1 MSAQDA
7 VLRLACLD
15 AEAPPLFHKSP
26 DGVTREGY
34 EPAAATVVAAAMGRR
49 VEWVMVPWNDM
60 IPSVQRHEADAVWC
74 GQSIIPSRAE
84 QVDFTRPYGVFNEAL
99 LVRKGSG
106 ITAPGAL
113 AGLRVGAIAGST
125 NMALAQTFPG
135 AVTVPFGGES
145 DDVFGEMLA
154 ALESGAVDGVVDDDL
169 VFVPLGDDPR
179 FEVAFTVRTQNR
191 WGVGVAKDRPELR
204 EAIDAALATVI
215 GDGRLEAVWRQW
227 LPGLDYPFGS
237 E

>member
-1 MSAQDA
+1 MSGQDA

-34 EPAAATVVAAAMGRR
+34 EPAAAAVVAAAMGRR
-49 VEWVMVPWNDM
+49 VEWAMVPWNDM

-74 GQSIIPSRAE
+74 GQSIIASRAE

-106 ITAPGAL
+106 ITAPAAL
-113 AGLRVGAIAGST
+113 NGLRVGAIAGST

>member
-34 EPAAATVVAAAMGRR
+34 EPAAAAVVAAAMGRR

-74 GQSIIPSRAE
+74 GQSIIPSRTE

-215 GDGRLEAVWRQW
+215 GDGRLEAVWREW